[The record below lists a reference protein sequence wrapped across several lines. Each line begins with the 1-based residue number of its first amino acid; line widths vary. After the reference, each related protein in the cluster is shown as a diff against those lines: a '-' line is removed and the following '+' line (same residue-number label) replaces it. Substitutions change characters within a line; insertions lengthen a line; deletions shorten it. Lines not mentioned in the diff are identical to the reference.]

1 MNVLKEV
8 LAGKFKGIIVCDGW
22 KPYAKF
28 TKHIQRC
35 WAHLLRESNDLAQN
49 IPEAVP
55 IHGAL
60 KRIYELLNE
69 ALENNPPP
77 EIRRVI
83 WHMARAVLRQIIG
96 GEYTNENVR
105 KLIGKISNGALSIGS
120 RLSFTLGLS
129 RLTTKLKGLFVNML
143 SRERLL
149 GLCATKRG
157 LRFMNGS

>member
-1 MNVLKEV
+1 VM
-8 LAGKFKGIIVCDGW
+8 AGGHV
-22 KPYAKF
+22 KF
-28 TKHIQRC
+28 TNHIQRC

-69 ALENNPPP
+69 SLENEPPP
-77 EIRRVI
+77 EIRRVM
-83 WHMARAVLRQIIG
+83 WYMARAVLRQIIG
-96 GEYTNENVR
+96 RVSTQMRTSESLLAR
-105 KLIGKISNGALSIGS
+105 LAMALSIGS

-149 GLCATKRG
+149 GLCATKK
-157 LRFMNGS
+157 